1 MTELVG
7 LREVNEELTRRG
19 GRILAIS
26 TDPPEKSREVVQKR
40 AIGFHIVADESR
52 AVLSAF
58 GLVHKGI
65 GPGGADVA
73 RPAMMLLDKGGRI
86 AWRRAAKRVQD
97 RPPPAEVISAVRSL
111 D

>member
-7 LREVNEELTRRG
+7 LHDVNEELTRRG

-26 TDPPEKSREVVQKR
+26 TDPPKKSREVVQKR
-40 AIGFHIVADESR
+40 ALGFHIVADESR

-58 GLVHKGI
+58 GLVHKGM
-65 GPGGADVA
+65 GPGGTDVA
-73 RPAMMLLDKGGRI
+73 RPAMILLAKGGRI
-86 AWRRAAKRVQD
+86 AWRRAAQRIQD
-97 RPPPAEVISAVRSL
+97 RPPPAEVLAAVRSL